1 MHSTNHSMQSHP
13 KFKAKFER
21 DLKALYA
28 DKKYE
33 EFIKGFRQYKK
44 LNTPDD
50 TLVIYYYESLMH
62 ERLYFIVVNYALE
75 RMHEGEGN
83 YEDNTEYMLKAMLE
97 DKRYEEIIDFSNHL
111 MREDIPHRFRMMIQE
126 IRQDATHAIE
136 DTQRERLTKL
146 KKKEVID
153 DLIDNE
159 TFIKY
164 SDEHKLNFLKKII
177 EQETDSYRELVRDL
191 IPSTSS
197 NMVITMMLIYL
208 KTIDDNESLEV
219 SKDDHALTV
228 TPREL
233 PVLEETRLG
242 GGVRQ
247 AVNDKIESQAPD
259 LVDVMD
265 AFVIGVLMQV
275 YPFDPPFDDAELVN
289 GFVNLGLEMVNIPH
303 DYETDESVLEWIKKH
318 M

>member
-1 MHSTNHSMQSHP
+1 MHSINRSMQSHP

-33 EFIKGFRQYKK
+33 EFINGFRQYKK

-111 MREDIPHRFRMMIQE
+111 MREVIPHRFRMMIQE
-126 IRQDATHAIE
+126 LRQDATNAIE
-136 DTQRERLTKL
+136 DMRRERSAKR

-153 DLIDNE
+153 DLIDKE

-177 EQETDSYRELVRDL
+177 EQEAVVYRDLVRDL
-191 IPSTSS
+191 IPGISS
-197 NMVITMMLIYL
+197 HMVITMMLIYL
-208 KTIDDNESLEV
+208 KTIEDTEQLEV
-219 SKDDHALTV
+219 SKDEHAFTV
-228 TPREL
+228 TPSEL
-233 PVLEETRLG
+233 PVLEATRLG

-247 AVNDKIESQAPD
+247 AVKDRIESESPD

-265 AFVIGVLMQV
+265 ALVISVLMQI
-275 YPFDPPFDDAELVN
+275 YPFDPPFDDDELVS
-289 GFVNLGLEMVNIPH
+289 GFVTLGLEMVNIPH
-303 DYETDESVLEWIKKH
+303 EYESNESVLEWIKNH